1 MPILTWGRVEDALSS
16 RGSAVAIG
24 LIAAVWGLLPLHGYA
39 ALVHQ
44 WTFEDGT
51 QDVVGSANGTLF
63 GDAYI
68 QNGKLWLDG
77 TGDYMR
83 AAATGETMT
92 QKTLVAWV
100 ELNNLTQRG
109 SGIVSQA
116 EATDIGSPN
125 FDAIVFGER
134 VAKQWE
140 NGSQNFDRTPTNNGG
155 ALETSTYL
163 RMLAIAYESDSSIRI
178 YRDGAAYATVN
189 PAGNLW
195 NISNSDLWYQVGA
208 RAYGAG
214 TLYGFLDG
222 AVEEVQVYNTAL
234 GASDV
239 STLYAQGPAPV
250 PEPKGLALVAA
261 LTTGV
266 THLAGRW
273 LRRTSSRTPPAAA

>member
-1 MPILTWGRVEDALSS
+1 MV
-16 RGSAVAIG
+16 RGWTVGLVAV
-24 LIAAVWGLLPLHGYA
+24 VWGLFSVPA
-39 ALVHQ
+39 DAELVHR

-77 TGDYMR
+77 DGDYMR
-83 AAATGETMT
+83 AVATGETMT

-109 SGIVSQA
+109 SGIISQA

-134 VAKQWE
+134 VAQQWE
-140 NGSQNFDRTPTNNGG
+140 NGSQNFNRTPTNNGG
-155 ALETSTYL
+155 ALETSTDL
-163 RMLAIAYESDSSIRI
+163 RMLAIAYESDNSIRI

-189 PAGNLW
+189 PAGSLW
-195 NISNSDLWYQVGA
+195 SISNSNLWYHVGA

-239 STLYAQGPAPV
+239 STLFAQGPAPV
-250 PEPKGLALVAA
+250 PEPNGLALAAA
-261 LTTGV
+261 LAMGTMHVVGC
-266 THLAGRW
+266 W
-273 LRRTSSRTPPAAA
+273 LRRASSRTTPAAA